1 MSLSQQLVRMSPPSS
16 GHANAPGGRGGRQRR
31 DAERAAVSWDAAH
44 RGWPKGPD
52 GCYGSAAPSLPPWDF
67 WRASWRGRARVTGSE
82 LAYVIDARCAP
93 TIAEVRAGPVGL
105 EFGASRIE
113 VDVSPGSINIR
124 AARLTLGARGGVG
137 TPGHDPDD
145 EQPSAANNFGDAD
158 VSLEE
163 KAGLSVCL
171 AVVPAVELAL
181 GFDWAT
187 LGNVGGGGQDHHG
200 FDPLTGEFLF
210 IFVRAIRMTSCFFQ
224 QGSNV
229 FRTLGSSRWGA
240 TSRHTRR

>member
-1 MSLSQQLVRMSPPSS
+1 MGNLNDVVFCVQ
-16 GHANAPGGRGGRQRR
+16 
-31 DAERAAVSWDAAH
+31 AAS
-44 RGWPKGPD
+44 
-52 GCYGSAAPSLPPWDF
+52 PSLPNPRSCHCRSSSCVCPRLHPGTRTR
-67 WRASWRGRARVTGSE
+67 RAGGAGVSGATRSARRRRGTRRTGAGRRDPTGATGPRRRPYLRGISGAPAGAGALRVTGSE

-113 VDVSPGSINIR
+113 VDVSPGCVNVR

-145 EQPSAANNFGDAD
+145 EQPSAANNFGDVD

-163 KAGLSVCL
+163 KAGMSVCL
-171 AVVPAVELAL
+171 AVVPAVELTL

-200 FDPLTGEFLF
+200 FDSLTGSTFLF
-210 IFVRAIRMTSCFFQ
+210 IS
-224 QGSNV
+224 
-229 FRTLGSSRWGA
+229 RTGN
-240 TSRHTRR
+240 

>member
-1 MSLSQQLVRMSPPSS
+1 MTSCFVYRLLRRRFRTRAHVTVAAARAYVPAFIRARERAGRAGRASAARRGARGGVVGR
-16 GHANAPGGRGGRQRR
+16 GAPGLAEGTRRVLRVRG
-31 DAERAAVSWDAAH
+31 AV
-44 RGWPKGPD
+44 
-52 GCYGSAAPSLPPWDF
+52 SLPPWDF
-67 WRASWRGRARVTGSE
+67 WRASWRGRLRVTGSE

-113 VDVSPGSINIR
+113 VDLSPGSVNVR

-145 EQPSAANNFGDAD
+145 EQPSAANNFGDVD

-163 KAGLSVCL
+163 KAGMSVCL
-171 AVVPAVELAL
+171 AVVPAVELTL

-200 FDPLTGEFLF
+200 FDSLTGIE
-210 IFVRAIRMTSCFFQ
+210 R
-224 QGSNV
+224 
-229 FRTLGSSRWGA
+229 
-240 TSRHTRR
+240 

>member
-1 MSLSQQLVRMSPPSS
+1 VKLYTDVDVTLEHPGGCFAVASEPALMSLSQQLVRMSPPSS

-31 DAERAAVSWDAAH
+31 DAERAAASWDAAH

-67 WRASWRGRARVTGSE
+67 WRASWRGRLRVTGSE

-113 VDVSPGSINIR
+113 VDVSPGCVNVR

-145 EQPSAANNFGDAD
+145 EQPSAANNFGDVD

-163 KAGLSVCL
+163 KAGMSVCL
-171 AVVPAVELAL
+171 AVVPAVELTL

-200 FDPLTGEFLF
+200 FDSLTGIE
-210 IFVRAIRMTSCFFQ
+210 R
-224 QGSNV
+224 
-229 FRTLGSSRWGA
+229 
-240 TSRHTRR
+240 

>member
-1 MSLSQQLVRMSPPSS
+1 
-16 GHANAPGGRGGRQRR
+16 
-31 DAERAAVSWDAAH
+31 
-44 RGWPKGPD
+44 
-52 GCYGSAAPSLPPWDF
+52 
-67 WRASWRGRARVTGSE
+67 VTGSE

-93 TIAEVRAGPVGL
+93 TVAEVRAGPVGL

-113 VDVSPGSINIR
+113 VDVSPGCVNVR

-145 EQPSAANNFGDAD
+145 EQPSAANNFGDVD

-163 KAGLSVCL
+163 KAGMSVCL
-171 AVVPAVELAL
+171 AVVPAVELTL

-200 FDPLTGEFLF
+200 FDSLTGIE
-210 IFVRAIRMTSCFFQ
+210 R
-224 QGSNV
+224 
-229 FRTLGSSRWGA
+229 
-240 TSRHTRR
+240 